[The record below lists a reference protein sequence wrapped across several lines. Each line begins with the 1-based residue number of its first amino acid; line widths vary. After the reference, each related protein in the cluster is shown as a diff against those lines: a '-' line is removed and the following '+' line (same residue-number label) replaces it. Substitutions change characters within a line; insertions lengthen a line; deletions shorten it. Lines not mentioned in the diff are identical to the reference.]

1 MAHVRRGLRSEDALR
16 SGFGKIQLG
25 RMTLLVEATKCNL
38 PRFDVQMTN
47 LFQQS
52 IGQDTDCLSVLL
64 HVSGFRTNDTNFI
77 RTRELFQHQSNQ
89 GNDQ

>member
-38 PRFDVQMTN
+38 PRFDVQMTKRFSIN
-47 LFQQS
+47 RQQ
-52 IGQDTDCLSVLL
+52 DADCLRDLL
-64 HVSGFRTNDTNFI
+64 HVSGFRVNSSERASCFNNNQSSLV
-77 RTRELFQHQSNQ
+77 TRMLS
-89 GNDQ
+89 

>member
-1 MAHVRRGLRSEDALR
+1 MLFVAHVRRGLRSEDALR

-47 LFQQS
+47 LFS
-52 IGQDTDCLSVLL
+52 INRQQDTL
-64 HVSGFRTNDTNFI
+64 I
-77 RTRELFQHQSNQ
+77 A
-89 GNDQ
+89 